1 MSKLLS
7 ASTRDRNLVGED
19 GGVADL
25 ESPLSE
31 ALARVGDR
39 WSLLLVDALLDGP
52 RRFGDLESAVGGL
65 APNVLSRRLKDLAA
79 DGIVVATRYQ
89 DRPPR
94 YEYDLTAGGRD
105 LAGALRLLA
114 QWGAAR
120 TGEPA
125 PFQHQ
130 ACGTALEHH
139 WWCPTCHTPVAEPAT
154 DDLDLA

>member
-1 MSKLLS
+1 MSKLL
-7 ASTRDRNLVGED
+7 ASFAEDRNPMDQNQL
-19 GGVADL
+19 VADPD
-25 ESPLSE
+25 SPLAE
-31 ALARVGDR
+31 ALNRVGDR
-39 WSLLLVDALLDGP
+39 WSLQLVDALLEGP
-52 RRFGDLESAVGGL
+52 RRFGDLEAAVGGV

-94 YEYDLTAGGRD
+94 YEYDLTAAGRD

-125 PFQHQ
+125 PYQHQ

-139 WWCPTCHTPVAEPAT
+139 WWCPTCATAVDDPAT
-154 DDLDLA
+154 ADLDLA